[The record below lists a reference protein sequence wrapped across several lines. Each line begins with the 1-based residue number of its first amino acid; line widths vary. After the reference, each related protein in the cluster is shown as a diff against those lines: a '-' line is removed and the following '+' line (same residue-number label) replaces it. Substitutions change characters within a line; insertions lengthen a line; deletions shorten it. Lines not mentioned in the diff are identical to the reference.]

1 MITAHH
7 IIDTLFE
14 QLDKY
19 HREKE
24 ITKQIKPY
32 NSSMVLSVLQNI
44 AMIGFSFHDIRLDKK
59 YESELS
65 EEPIA
70 PPLDNYTPQMTKN

>member
-1 MITAHH
+1 
-7 IIDTLFE
+7 
-14 QLDKY
+14 
-19 HREKE
+19 
-24 ITKQIKPY
+24 
-32 NSSMVLSVLQNI
+32 MVLSVLQNI